1 MFILL
6 IKFKKNMI
14 LIKKNIML
22 KNRKFFYI
30 IIMILFS
37 VINSM
42 ISMNISSFKGKLIMY
57 NLYINISG
65 YLIE

>member
-57 NLYINISG
+57 NLYINILG

>member
-22 KNRKFFYI
+22 KNRKIFYI

-42 ISMNISSFKGKLIMY
+42 ISMNISSYKGKLIMY
-57 NLYINISG
+57 NLYINILG
-65 YLIE
+65 YLIK

>member
-42 ISMNISSFKGKLIMY
+42 ISMNISSYKGKLIMY
-57 NLYINISG
+57 NLYINILG